1 MAKKVDYKKLVETM
15 HKENMMY
22 FVLGSL
28 ISADSNMTSNSEAA
42 NKGHLEKIIAA
53 LEELKQNNTTN
64 VPDEDIGK
72 YYDYAKKSMD
82 VFENNDGEQ

>member
-28 ISADSNMTSNSEAA
+28 ISVDSNMTPDSEAA

-72 YYDYAKKSMD
+72 YYDCAKKSIG